1 MVNGVHMLLYSRDA
15 EADRRF
21 LRDTLGLRAVD
32 AGEGWLIFGLPPAEL
47 GVHPSEDDDEQTAA
61 VDDGGFL
68 GSEMYLMCED
78 VGAVVRSLRDKG
90 VDCPAPHDVGWGI
103 LTRIPLPS
111 GGAIGLYQPRHPTA
125 LGLT

>member
-1 MVNGVHMLLYSRDA
+1 MFNGVHMLLYSADA

-47 GVHPSEDDDEQTAA
+47 GVHPVEDDDEQTAA
-61 VDDGGFL
+61 DDGGIVAP
-68 GSEMYLMCED
+68 EMYLMCED
-78 VGAVVRSLRDKG
+78 VGAVVRTLRDKG
-90 VDCPAPHDVGWGI
+90 VDCPAPHDAGWGI